1 VGPATLLRK
10 LSVGEVR
17 NEVSVLRSE
26 ISPVLRVLSEPEV
39 ERVAR
44 LPESRVLRLEI
55 ESDRVS
61 EGTLPVLRVLRVS
74 LRGTDVAV
82 VARVAVRDESGW
94 AREMVGTPLAV
105 VRDGAGR

>member
-1 VGPATLLRK
+1 M
-10 LSVGEVR
+10 
-17 NEVSVLRSE
+17 LRSE

-44 LPESRVLRLEI
+44 LPVSRVLRLEI
-55 ESDRVS
+55 ESERVS
-61 EGTLPVLRVLRVS
+61 EGTLLVLRVLRVS
-74 LRGTDVAV
+74 LRGAAVAV
-82 VARVAVRDESGW
+82 VPRVAVREELGW